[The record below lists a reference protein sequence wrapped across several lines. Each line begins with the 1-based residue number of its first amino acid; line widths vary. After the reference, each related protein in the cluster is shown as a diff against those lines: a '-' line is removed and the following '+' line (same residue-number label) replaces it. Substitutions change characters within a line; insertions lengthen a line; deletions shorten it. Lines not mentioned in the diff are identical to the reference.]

1 MEKVTSTDGAA
12 RLQRLA
18 DAVINLEIA
27 RIPDLVRSCLEERL
41 PPADVLTRGLSLG
54 MRTVGERFRDGTLF
68 MPEVLVSCDAYYA
81 GLKILEPLLAA
92 AEGMPTRGKMV
103 LGTIHGDIHT
113 VGKDVAIPVFR
124 AAGFEVIDLG
134 VDVPDETFVEAVRT
148 YQPQLVG
155 LGTYMTATFM
165 HARETVEALE
175 HAGIRHQ
182 VKVICGGP
190 AVDARTARKLGADDA
205 SDNAWEAVGKM
216 DALIEELE
224 HEFRR

>member
-1 MEKVTSTDGAA
+1 MDAET
-12 RLQRLA
+12 RLQQLA
-18 DAVINLEIA
+18 DAVINMDIA
-27 RIPDLVRSCLEERL
+27 EVPGMVRSCLAERL
-41 PPADVLTRGLSLG
+41 APADILTRGLSRG
-54 MRTVGERFRDGTLF
+54 MRTVGERFRDGIAF

-81 GLKILEPLLAA
+81 GLRILEPLLAA

-113 VGKDVAIPVFR
+113 VGKDVAVPVFR

-134 VDVPDETFVEAVRT
+134 VDVPDERFVEAVRT
-148 YQPQLVG
+148 HRPQLVG

-165 HARETVEALE
+165 HTRETVEALKR
-175 HAGIRHQ
+175 AGMRDQ

-190 AVDARTARKLGADDA
+190 AVDARTARTLGADDA

-216 DALIEELE
+216 DALVKELE
-224 HEFRR
+224 HERRG